1 MKPRQENKERAFHR
15 GCTEL
20 AKNMYDIFC
29 DETWT
34 PSTGRINEAYR
45 VYYGVTADPAHE
57 AELLSEISAF
67 MRAKDLAL
75 ADTDSRAI
83 NWERVESELVNAAL
97 AGRPDRYKEMLD
109 IFFAALS
116 AHRLSFGYMFIKS
129 SDYVRIVMECQAPH
143 PDGKPDLFYLLY
155 FQFLYRCF
163 RQTQSKRVPSHVYI
177 DYRHLDGQG
186 SQPELGRLSLALEQR
201 LAGVPQPFGQ
211 MALPPAYRQK
221 LARSIAIADLA
232 ASKQSALIQLADL
245 CAGCVRYVLEHQFKV
260 PRPAGQLTLFDEL
273 MTQDL
278 TSPGRRALAEYFYRK
293 LRSLDPYREI
303 NLLGASDDPHFNIFP
318 FQPKA

>member
-1 MKPRQENKERAFHR
+1 MIPRQEKRERAFYR
-15 GCTEL
+15 GCMEL
-20 AKNMYDIFC
+20 ANNMYDIFC

-45 VYYGVTADPAHE
+45 VYYGVAADPAHE
-57 AELLSEISAF
+57 ADLITEISGF
-67 MRAKDLAL
+67 MRAQDLAL
-75 ADTDSRAI
+75 ADGDSRAI
-83 NWERVESELVNAAL
+83 NWERVESESVNAAL

-116 AHRLSFGYMFIKS
+116 ARRLSFGYMFIKS
-129 SDYVRIVMECQAPH
+129 SDYVRIMMECQAPA
-143 PDGKPDLFYLLY
+143 PDGKPDLFYMLY

-163 RQTQSKRVPSHVYI
+163 MQTQSKSAPSHVYI
-177 DYRHLDGQG
+177 DYRNLDGR
-186 SQPELGRLSLALEQR
+186 SSRPELGRLSPALEQR
-201 LAGVPQPFGQ
+201 LAGEPQPFGQ
-211 MALPPAYRQK
+211 MALPPGYRQK
-221 LARSIAIADLA
+221 LARSVTIADLA
-232 ASKQSALIQLADL
+232 TSKQSALIQLADL

-260 PRPAGQLTLFDEL
+260 PRPAGQMTLFDES

-303 NLLGASDDPHFNIFP
+303 NLLGDSDDPHFNIFP
-318 FQPKA
+318 FQPKS